1 MADETSN
8 IRKELE
14 KSLEAKKVT
23 YGTNSV
29 TRALKQGLVSKLFY
43 ATNIPEKM
51 KSELEYYAGLSGIQ
65 FVAFQGDS
73 KDLGVALKR
82 THSVLIAAIVKG

>member
-14 KSLEAKKVT
+14 KSLETKKVL

-29 TRALKQGLVSKLFY
+29 TRALKQGFASRIFY
-43 ATNIPEKM
+43 ANNVPDKM
-51 KSELEYYAGLSGIQ
+51 KNELEYYANLSNIPC
-65 FVAFQGDS
+65 VAYPGDS

-82 THSVLIAAIVKG
+82 THSVLVAAITKG

>member
-29 TRALKQGLVSKLFY
+29 TRALKQGLASRIFY
-43 ATNIPEKM
+43 ANNIPEKM
-51 KSELEYYAGLSGIQ
+51 KKELEYYATLSSIP
-65 FVAFQGDS
+65 FVAYPGDS

-82 THSVLIAAIVKG
+82 THSVLIAAITKG